1 MKNPS
6 DKQKRDIERREKSKL
21 KLLAYSVY
29 VQCMAPT
36 VYTVCKY
43 KGFVNNSSPALCA
56 GGGGSFR

>member
-6 DKQKRDIERREKSKL
+6 DKQKRDIERREKSNL

-36 VYTVCKY
+36 VYTLYTIHYTVCKY
-43 KGFVNNSSPALCA
+43 TVKVL
-56 GGGGSFR
+56 

>member
-36 VYTVCKY
+36 VYTLY
-43 KGFVNNSSPALCA
+43 TIQYVNIQ
-56 GGGGSFR
+56 